1 MLSMGAAKKNELDL
15 DIMPDLGGDL
25 VVNPLAKKDEVQLF
39 SLKQEKTDMGRVNS
53 LRFNVMS
60 DVLNEQYDRAISE
73 LREFLEKPSPY
84 PEFRNRITRYIDHS
98 IDLIFAIKAKR
109 NFPGINSLTRAKQQE
124 LREKFKEHFKELQGM
139 IKKIEKVERDLEIV
153 DVRSTIH
160 VVRALWLAIV
170 AVLLCAFVLEV
181 VRGLAST
188 GLVVVEQLFA
198 DITDWLFN
206 LIGY

>member
-1 MLSMGAAKKNELDL
+1 MGAAKKNDMDL
-15 DIMPDLGGDL
+15 DVMPDLGGDL
-25 VVNPLAKKDEVQLF
+25 VVNPISKKDERALF
-39 SLKQEKTDMGRVNS
+39 SLNSEKTDMGRVNS
-53 LRFNVMS
+53 LRFNVMT
-60 DVLNEQYDRAISE
+60 DVLNEQYDRAIQE
-73 LREFLEKPSPY
+73 LRDFLEKPSEY
-84 PEFRNRITRYIDHS
+84 PEFRARITRYIDHS

-124 LREKFKEHFKELQGM
+124 LREKFKEHFKELQNM
-139 IKKIEKVERDLEIV
+139 IKKIEKVERDLEIA

-160 VVRALWLAIV
+160 VVRALWLAII
-170 AVLLCAFVLEV
+170 AVILTAFVLEV
-181 VRGLAST
+181 ARGLAST